1 MILAL
6 AVFGQERFNRDRS
19 KSTYSLWAENLSPSH
34 INSSLGKTLV
44 RSTIFRRISV
54 LTISNLSDKPILVR
68 PRSVCSRALIGK
80 LNSVLWINQK
90 VKSARPFANEVGC
103 DPKTVHII
111 IRDDLSQ
118 IAYKKIII
126 ICTNIG

>member
-1 MILAL
+1 MILAS
-6 AVFGQERFNRDRS
+6 AVFEQERFKRDR
-19 KSTYSLWAENLSPSH
+19 KMSTYSLWAENISSSH
-34 INSSLGKTLV
+34 IYISLAKTLA

-54 LTISNLSDKPILVR
+54 LTTGNVSDKPILVG

-80 LNSVLWINQK
+80 IKSVLWTNQK

-111 IRDDLSQ
+111 IREDLGQ
-118 IAYKKIII
+118 IAYE
-126 ICTNIG
+126 NNNNLH

>member
-19 KSTYSLWAENLSPSH
+19 KSSYSLWAENISPSH

-44 RSTIFRRISV
+44 ISTIFRRISV
-54 LTISNLSDKPILVR
+54 LTTSNVSDKPILVR

-80 LNSVLWINQK
+80 INSVLWTNQK
-90 VKSARPFANEVGC
+90 VKSTRPFINEVGC
-103 DPKTVHII
+103 DPKTVYII
-111 IRDDLSQ
+111 IRDDLGLM
-118 IAYKKIII
+118 AYKKIII
-126 ICTNIG
+126 ACTNIG